1 MCALF
6 LFAGQTLTPAT
17 GFTALTL
24 FNLLRFPL
32 DCFPEMLNY
41 LVRTKVSI
49 RRIESFLRT
58 PDVKGITD
66 ACNLHGEVGGT
77 GSAEAGRGRKKYAD
91 HEFAPHAY
99 EEFHPAPVASSPSRA
114 VRSPLIPGNGTRGEA
129 SAAEQPLPATGTV
142 VLRDLKLGWSPTLR
156 EEGEDSDKQRKTS
169 MPSVKELCFCMSRA
183 QRVPAVAA
191 TKSQPRDGKSR
202 NGKPAT
208 AGQNSKYQLLNGADD
223 ENSSETSTASGG
235 FSLLNPAKINAPM
248 SEEFYTD
255 DDNNASHESDM
266 ENRRADGHHS
276 PRSPRSPKT
285 NAPNGRSPRSSTPSS
300 AHSNGDNETSDAVA
314 PTIILDQTSFTIPRG
329 ALAVVVGVTGSGKSS
344 LLQGALLGEG
354 LHLSGIA
361 AVGGRISYASQSAW
375 IQNATL
381 RDNVLFGTPYDKER
395 YDKVVFSCALLSD
408 FKLLPA
414 GDMTEIGKCCL
425 MRLELAFVCHSHGL
439 TWLSSSVLRMN
450 LLLSAVLCCAVLYRR
465 ERSEP
470 QWRPAAT
477 CQSGARG
484 VCVQ

>member
-1 MCALF
+1 
-6 LFAGQTLTPAT
+6 
-17 GFTALTL
+17 
-24 FNLLRFPL
+24 
-32 DCFPEMLNY
+32 MLNY

-66 ACNLHGEVGGT
+66 ANSMSEGRANGSVEKGAGGS
-77 GSAEAGRGRKKYAD
+77 GGAGTNRYAN

-99 EEFHPAPVASSPSRA
+99 EEFSTAPVAQNRPRA
-114 VRSPLIPGNGTRGEA
+114 VHSSLIPSDPAQSTPA
-129 SAAEQPLPATGTV
+129 ATGTV

-156 EEGEDSDKQRKTS
+156 EEGEESDKQRKS
-169 MPSVKELCFCMSRA
+169 GFLSAKELCFCMSRA
-183 QRVPAVAA
+183 QRGPASVA
-191 TKSQPRDGKSR
+191 TKSASLNEKST
-202 NGKPAT
+202 NGHPNG
-208 AGQNSKYQLLNGADD
+208 AGIKSKYHLLNAAEED
-223 ENSSETSTASGG
+223 SSPEASSAPTG
-235 FSLLNPAKINAPM
+235 FSLLNPAKIEAPM
-248 SEEFYTD
+248 CESFYTD
-255 DDNNASHESDM
+255 DDNSTNHETDM
-266 ENRRADGHHS
+266 ETRRADGHHS

-285 NAPNGRSPRSSTPSS
+285 VAPNGRQQRGPAASS
-300 AHSNGDNETSDAVA
+300 ANESGDTNDLPEAVA

-329 ALAVVVGVTGSGKSS
+329 TLAVVVGVTGSGKSS

-414 GDMTEIGKCCL
+414 GDMTEIGTFRSDYYGEAIYAL
-425 MRLELAFVCHSHGL
+425 QEIDSFSYAF
-439 TWLSSSVLRMN
+439 R
-450 LLLSAVLCCAVLYRR
+450 
-465 ERSEP
+465 
-470 QWRPAAT
+470 
-477 CQSGARG
+477 
-484 VCVQ
+484 